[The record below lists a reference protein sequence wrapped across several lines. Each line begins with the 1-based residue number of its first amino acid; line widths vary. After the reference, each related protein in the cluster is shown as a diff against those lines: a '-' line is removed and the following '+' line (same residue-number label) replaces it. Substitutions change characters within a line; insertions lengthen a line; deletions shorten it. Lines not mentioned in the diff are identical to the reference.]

1 MEAQSEHSVV
11 KRRSRLVR
19 SAWVIATLLAA
30 VFLLGLVI
38 LPLQKTSAAAT
49 SDMEPFESDKAV
61 QTNHT
66 QSKSSIIPSTASNKA
81 SYYLQVAQDLA
92 ITKTHSIDF
101 AIGSTGVYTINVENV
116 GTDTVSGEVIV
127 SDTLPSNLT
136 PIVVT
141 GAGWSPCGFEG
152 NVLTCVYSNTS
163 GLPVSSSLPVIRLSA
178 SVGVTN
184 TTLITNS
191 VALENANDANPLNDI
206 AFDQTQITGVDL
218 SVSKSVQPV
227 VAAEGGTVTYTLQVE
242 NFGPQDATAVVLTD
256 KLPTGVT
263 YISSQPSEVYSPAT
277 GIWGIGTI
285 LNGDQTTLTLT
296 AQVNSGTGGT
306 TITNSVEGISFNQND
321 YNVDNN
327 SDSVS
332 FIVSDTG
339 LIGLV
344 SDASN
349 DNPIEDVLVEFT
361 DSVDNLFST
370 TTNADGWFT
379 FTSTITDPIALG
391 QAQLV
396 ASLSGYQTE
405 NLAITIEEGLNT
417 QNIALDTSDLLLEMS
432 DGRTTVIPGQII
444 TYTIDLSNI
453 GTLTANNVVITDVF
467 PAQITYITDTL
478 DITHTVPAAHTYVWK
493 FPNSFAPDDDVTFQI
508 RTQVDYALPSPVTV
522 LSNAARASTTS
533 LEANTDNNVALD
545 SNSSTGTANPSITL
559 SVSPSQA
566 RTNQN
571 VTYTIVVKNNGT
583 AAATDVI
590 VTDTFSS
597 YLNILS
603 AKTTKGT
610 AVANTSTRKVT
621 VSIDVL
627 DVDETATI
635 TVVARVNT
643 TASSNLT
650 ISNSAS
656 MTYKFGGSTYSKSSN
671 VASFQLLATSTLP
684 GTGGFEQNTQQTTPF
699 WLSLISAVLL
709 GLTGLAVILY
719 GVWRWRKS
727 TKWDSWYLKF
737 GMIMTVS
744 GLVFLIVA
752 NLLSSMSNDNKLSL
766 NTLAKKPLIQSTP
779 VDESSDTEFWVQ
791 YLTTEEPE
799 VLPDFPIPEPTFQPT
814 AGPEENSPDTSPVV
828 RIAIPALNMDTVVK
842 YVPYDGLTWLIG
854 GLKQEVAWMG
864 DTSWPGL
871 GGNTG
876 LAGHVTLRSGGFGP
890 FRYLS
895 NLQTG
900 DRVYLYTE
908 ENVYTYRVNEQR
920 VVEET
925 DMSVL
930 QQTDGSTITLITCTD
945 WDENTGFYKKRLAV
959 SAVLDDIENTQT
971 LSFEP

>member
-1 MEAQSEHSVV
+1 MEEQSEHLTVNG
-11 KRRSRLVR
+11 RSRLVR
-19 SAWVIATLLAA
+19 AAWSAATILAA
-30 VFLLGLVI
+30 LILLGLVI
-38 LPLQKTSAAAT
+38 LPLQNSFAANI
-49 SDMEPFESDKAV
+49 SDSIGLGSRNV
-61 QTNHT
+61 IRTNHA
-66 QSKSSIIPSTASNKA
+66 QSKSSIIPSIASNQA
-81 SYYLQVAQDLA
+81 SNYLQVAQDLA
-92 ITKTHSIDF
+92 ITKTHTLDF
-101 AIGSTGVYTINVENV
+101 AIGSSGVYTINVENV
-116 GTDTVSGEVIV
+116 GTDAVSGQVTV

-136 PIVVT
+136 SLDVE
-141 GAGWSPCGFEG
+141 ASDWSPCGFVG
-152 NVLTCVYSNTS
+152 NVLTCVHSNAS
-163 GLPVSSSLPVIRLSA
+163 GLPAGSSLPVIRLSA
-178 SVGVTN
+178 SVGITN
-184 TTLITNS
+184 TTLVTNTA
-191 VALENANDANPLNDI
+191 ALENANDANPINDT
-206 AFDQTQITGVDL
+206 AFDQTQITGVDIE
-218 SVSKSVQPV
+218 VSKSVQPL
-227 VAAEGGTVTYTLQVE
+227 VAAESGTVTYTLHVE
-242 NFGPQDATAVVLTD
+242 NFGPQDATNVVVTD
-256 KLPTGVT
+256 ELPNGVT
-263 YISSQPSEVYSPAT
+263 YISAQPPGVYSPAT
-277 GIWGIGTI
+277 GIWAIGTI
-285 LNGDQTTLTLT
+285 LNGDQATLTLT
-296 AQVNSGTGGT
+296 AQVNSGTSGS
-306 TITNSVEGISFNQND
+306 TITNSVEGISFDQND

-332 FIVSDTG
+332 FIVSDTS

-344 SDASN
+344 TDASN
-349 DNPIEDVLVEFT
+349 DDPIEDVLVEFT
-361 DSVDNLFST
+361 DSANDFIST
-370 TTNADGWFT
+370 HTDADGWYT
-379 FTSTITDPIALG
+379 FTSTITNPIALG

-396 ASLSGYQTE
+396 ASLSGYQTK

-444 TYTIDLSNI
+444 TYTMDLSNI

-493 FPNSFAPDDDVTFQI
+493 FPNNFAPNADVTFQI
-508 RTQVDYALPSPVTV
+508 RAQVNYALPSPVTV

-533 LEANTDNNVALD
+533 LEANKDNNVALD
-545 SNSSTGTANPSITL
+545 TNTSTGTANPSITL

-635 TVVARVNT
+635 TVVTRVNT

-684 GTGGFEQNTQQTTPF
+684 GTGGFEKIAQQTTPF
-699 WLSLISAVLL
+699 WLSLISAILL
-709 GLTGLAVILY
+709 GLAGLAVILY

-727 TKWDSWYLKF
+727 AKWDSWYLKIGLLITAS
-737 GMIMTVS
+737 GM
-744 GLVFLIVA
+744 VFLVA
-752 NLLSSMSNDNKLSL
+752 ATLLNSLSNDTNLTLNKLANKS
-766 NTLAKKPLIQSTP
+766 LIQSTP
-779 VDESSDTEFWVQ
+779 VVESNDSEFWVQ
-791 YLTTEEPE
+791 YLPTEEPE
-799 VLPDFPIPEPTFQPT
+799 VLPDFPIPEPALQPT
-814 AGPEENSPDTSPVV
+814 AGTEENPPDTSPVN
-828 RIAIPALNMDTVVK
+828 RIAIPALNLDTVVK

-871 GGNTG
+871 GGNTA

-908 ENVYTYRVNEQR
+908 ENVYTYRVSEQS

-925 DMSVL
+925 DISVL
-930 QQTDGSTITLITCTD
+930 QQTDDSTITLITCIE
-945 WDENTGFYKKRLAV
+945 WDANTGFYKKRLVV
-959 SAVLDDIENTQT
+959 SAVLDDIENTQA
-971 LSFEP
+971 LSYEP

>member
-1 MEAQSEHSVV
+1 MEAQSEHLAINA
-11 KRRSRLVR
+11 RFRLVR
-19 SAWVIATLLAA
+19 KACSAATILGAII
-30 VFLLGLVI
+30 LLGLVM
-38 LPLQKTSAAAT
+38 LPLQTSLAGDI
-49 SDMEPFESDKAV
+49 SDTIGIGSGILSR
-61 QTNHT
+61 TNHNQT
-66 QSKSSIIPSTASNKA
+66 KSSIIYPQGSNLVA
-81 SYYLQVAQDLA
+81 NYLQVAQDLA
-92 ITKTHSIDF
+92 ITKTHSASF
-101 AIGSTGVYTINVENV
+101 AIGSTGVYTINVENA
-116 GTDTVSGEVIV
+116 GTDAVSGEVTV
-127 SDTLPSNLT
+127 TDTLPSNLT
-136 PIVVT
+136 SLFVI
-141 GAGWSPCGFEG
+141 AADWDPCGFEG
-152 NVLTCVYSNTS
+152 NVLICVHPNTS
-163 GLPVSSSLPVIRLSA
+163 GLPAGSSFPVIQLSA

-184 TTLITNS
+184 TIIVTNTAS
-191 VALENANDANPLNDI
+191 LENANDANPINDI

-218 SVSKSVQPV
+218 SISKIVQPLM
-227 VAAEGGTVTYTLQVE
+227 AAESGTVTYTLQVD
-242 NFGPQDATAVVLTD
+242 NFGPQDATGVVLTD
-256 KLPTGVT
+256 ELPTGVT
-263 YISSQPSEVYSPAT
+263 YISSQPPGVYSPAT
-277 GIWGIGTI
+277 GIWAIGTI
-285 LNGDQTTLTLT
+285 PNGDQATLTLT
-296 AQVNSGTGGT
+296 AQVNSGTSGT
-306 TITNSVEGISFNQND
+306 TITNSVEGISLSQND
-321 YNVDNN
+321 YNVANN

-332 FIVSDTG
+332 FFVSDTS

-344 SDASN
+344 TDASN
-349 DNPIEDVLVEFT
+349 DNPVEDVLVEFT
-361 DSVDNLFST
+361 DNADNLYST
-370 TTNADGWFT
+370 STNADGWFT
-379 FTSTITDPIALG
+379 FTSTITNPIALG

-405 NLAITIEEGLNT
+405 NLAIMIEEGLNT
-417 QNIALDTSDLLLEMS
+417 QNITLDTSDLLLEMS

-453 GTLTANNVVITDVF
+453 GTLTADNVVITDVF

-493 FPNSFAPDDDVTFQI
+493 FPNSFAPNDDVTFQV
-508 RTQVDYALPSPVTV
+508 RAQVDYALPSPVTI

-533 LEANTDNNVALD
+533 IEANTENNVALD
-545 SNSSTGTANPSITL
+545 TNSSTGTANPSITL

-583 AAATDVI
+583 AAATAVI
-590 VTDTFSS
+590 VKDTFSS

-635 TVVARVNT
+635 TVVTRVNT
-643 TASSNLT
+643 TASRNLT

-684 GTGGFEQNTQQTTPF
+684 GTGGLEKSAQQTTPF

-709 GLTGLAVILY
+709 GLAGSAIILY
-719 GVWRWRKS
+719 GVWRWRIS
-727 TKWDSWYLKF
+727 TKWDSWYLKI
-737 GMIMTVS
+737 GMLMTVS
-744 GLVFLIVA
+744 GVVFLIVA
-752 NLLSSMSNDNKLSL
+752 TLLSSLSSDKNLTLNKLVNKS
-766 NTLAKKPLIQSTP
+766 LIQSTP
-779 VDESSDTEFWVQ
+779 VVESSDSEFWVQ
-791 YLTTEEPE
+791 YLQTEEPE

-814 AGPEENSPDTSPVV
+814 AGPEENPPDTSPAN
-828 RIAIPALNMDTVVK
+828 RIAIPAINLDTVVK

-876 LAGHVTLRSGGFGP
+876 LAGHVTLRSGGYGP

-908 ENVYTYRVNEQR
+908 ENVYTYRVKEQS

-930 QQTDGSTITLITCTD
+930 QHTDDSTITLVTCID
-945 WDENTGFYKKRLAV
+945 WDANTGFYKKRLVV
-959 SAVLDDIENTQT
+959 SAVLDDIENTQA
-971 LSFEP
+971 LSYEP